1 MLHSIGDW
9 ERISDYARDL
19 TKSAL
24 EIKEK
29 KLEISE
35 QAKAELKTLSKAV
48 TEIVSLTT
56 DAFVHS
62 GAGLATKV
70 EPLEQVIDLLV
81 AKCRE
86 NHIRRLQDGVCTL
99 ERGFVLADT
108 LNSYERISAHCSNIA
123 IAVLEEGKEEFS
135 PHEYMQQVK
144 SGDDPIFQK
153 LFQEYQTCYLSE
165 FPQELMEE

>member
-1 MLHSIGDW
+1 M
-9 ERISDYARDL
+9 
-19 TKSAL
+19 

-29 KLEISE
+29 KLKISE
-35 QAKAELKTLSKAV
+35 HAKAELKTLSKAV
-48 TEIVSLTT
+48 AEIVSLTT

-62 GAGLATKV
+62 DAELAASV

-108 LNSYERISAHCSNIA
+108 LNSYERISDHCSNIA
-123 IAVLEEGKEEFS
+123 IAVLEEGKEELN
-135 PHEYMQQVK
+135 PHRYMQQVK
-144 SGDDPIFQK
+144 SGDDPVFQK
-153 LFQEYQTCYLSE
+153 LFREFQACYLSD
-165 FPQELMEE
+165 FPEE